1 MPREFRLQRIA
12 DLIRE
17 TLANTIL
24 QDDLAVDIKDTIIHK
39 VIVSKDLSLA
49 KVYVSFILAQDP
61 KPSILALN
69 KAAKTL
75 RHKLAKQ
82 CTLRITPELKF
93 FHDDSSVKSQ
103 KLIELINQVTQGQE

>member
-17 TLANTIL
+17 TLANTML
-24 QDDLAVDIKDTIIHK
+24 QDDLATNFRDTIVHK

-49 KVYVSFILAQDP
+49 KVYVSFILSPDP
-61 KPSILALN
+61 KSSILQLN
-69 KAAKTL
+69 QAAKTL
-75 RHKLAKQ
+75 RYKLAKQ